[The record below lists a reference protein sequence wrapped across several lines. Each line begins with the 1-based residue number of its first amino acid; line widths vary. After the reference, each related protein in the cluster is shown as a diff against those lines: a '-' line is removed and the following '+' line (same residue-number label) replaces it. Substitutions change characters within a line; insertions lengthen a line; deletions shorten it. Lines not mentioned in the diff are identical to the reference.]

1 MDRRTGSWDSMIDLK
16 VDEDLAE
23 LIIFLQDELA
33 EDGIEVLHCRK
44 TQV

>member
-1 MDRRTGSWDSMIDLK
+1 MIELK

-44 TQV
+44 IQV